1 MPTYILAGPADQT
14 CERRAVSAPA
24 WYVAQAGKP
33 FLKGR
38 LLRLV
43 AFYEIFSLPFPR
55 FRTYAKDDKQ
65 FFSCAY
71 VALFTSPHMHT
82 NCALLDDLNPWN
94 ARDTVRKY
102 MRYVYSVLSKTSYA
116 KCDCAS
122 RCVRVYASLKIKR
135 VVH

>member
-65 FFSCAY
+65 FFF
-71 VALFTSPHMHT
+71 L
-82 NCALLDDLNPWN
+82 
-94 ARDTVRKY
+94 
-102 MRYVYSVLSKTSYA
+102 
-116 KCDCAS
+116 
-122 RCVRVYASLKIKR
+122 CVRRFVHLTTHAYQLC
-135 VVH
+135 VVGRFEPLECT